1 MTILAKNPDNVVAG
15 MTNAGASA
23 RLVLVGVPASP
34 GFVMGR
40 TCQVLSHEISV
51 VDETVPEGRVQA
63 EEQAFLQAVTR
74 TSQEIKQIKE
84 ISETRTGDYDSLIF
98 ATHLMI
104 LKDPGLINGVLGKI
118 RTDRKTARWAV
129 HAVLNGYIERFEKI
143 DSPAMRDKAADL
155 RDLRN
160 RLMAALENSE
170 PALEEA
176 FGGEDAVL
184 VAHEILPSFLMSLK
198 PGQAKAILMD
208 TGGRTSHVAIL
219 ARSLQIPVVSGLRN
233 VASLVK
239 SNVPIIVDGSGGM
252 VIVNPNE
259 DDIRKF
265 HERQEV
271 YERQRRELF
280 TMRRLEPMT
289 RDGKYITLHA
299 NIEMPSESEKVTD
312 YGATGIG
319 LYRSEFL
326 FLQNRVPTEAE
337 QADAYR
343 QILETMAPC
352 PVTIRT
358 LDAGGDK
365 LVSGIS
371 VSNEANPFMGWR
383 SIRVCLD
390 RQDIFCTQLR
400 AMLLSNTKGNLRIL
414 LPMISGL
421 SELRRAKEC
430 IRRCAEELKAE
441 GHECAEIKVGIMIEV
456 PAAVTLVNQLAKEA
470 DFFSI
475 GTNDLIQFTLAV
487 DRTNELITDMFQ
499 PHHPA
504 VLNMI
509 YQTVMAAHREGIPVA
524 VCGEMGS
531 DPMSVLLLVGL
542 GVDEL
547 SMTPWSVMATKK
559 IIRSINF
566 EDVRETALA
575 VLQMGDAES
584 INEYMY
590 KKYAQTITDLGISS
604 FIGQVSSQGETKK
617 L

>member
-1 MTILAKNPDNVVAG
+1 MTSSTKNQAE
-15 MTNAGASA
+15 
-23 RLVLVGVPASP
+23 RIVLVGVPASP
-34 GFVMGR
+34 GFAMGKAFPIINR
-40 TCQVLSHEISV
+40 EVSV
-51 VDETVPEGRVQA
+51 VEETLPESRIPA
-63 EEQAFLQAVTR
+63 EEQLFLKAVTK
-74 TSQEIKQIKE
+74 TVTEINKIKE
-84 ISETRTGDYDSLIF
+84 VSESRAGFQDSLIF

-104 LKDPGLINGVLGKI
+104 LQDPGLINGILDKI
-118 RTDRKTARWAV
+118 KKGHKNARWAV
-129 HAVLNGYIERFEKI
+129 HVVLGGYIDKFEKI
-143 DSPAMRDKAADL
+143 DSQATRDKAADL
-155 RDLRN
+155 RDLYN
-160 RLMAALENSE
+160 RLMAAMEDSG
-170 PALEEA
+170 PVLEEVSIEA
-176 FGGEDAVL
+176 GVVL
-184 VAHEILPSFLMSLK
+184 VAHEFLPSFLMSVK
-198 PGQAKAILMD
+198 PGQASALAMD

-219 ARSLQIPVVSGLRN
+219 ARSLQIPAVSGLRN
-233 VASLVK
+233 VAALIK
-239 SNVPIIVDGSGGM
+239 PDDTIIVDGSGGM

-259 DDIRKF
+259 EDIRRF
-265 HERQEV
+265 RERQEV

-299 NIEMPSESEKVTD
+299 NIELPSESEKVTD
-312 YGATGIG
+312 FGATGIG

-326 FLQNRVPTEAE
+326 FFRKDAPTENE
-337 QADAYR
+337 QREAYQ
-343 QILETMAPC
+343 QILDTMAPC

-371 VSNEANPFMGWR
+371 AVNEANPFMGWR

-390 RQDIFCTQLR
+390 REDVFCTQLR
-400 AMLLSNTKGNLRIL
+400 ALLLANSKGNLRVL

-421 SELRRAKEC
+421 SELRRAKAC
-430 IRRCAEELKAE
+430 IAKCREELIAE
-441 GHECAEIKVGIMIEV
+441 GHEVADIKVGVMIEV
-456 PAAVTLVNQLAKEA
+456 PAAVMLVDLLAKES

-504 VLNMI
+504 VLSMI
-509 YQTVMAAHREGIPVA
+509 YQTVMAAHRQGIPVA

-531 DPMSVLLLVGL
+531 DPFSVLLLVGL

-566 EDVRETALA
+566 EDVRETALT
-575 VLQMGDAES
+575 VLQMDDAES
-584 INEYMY
+584 VDAYLK
-590 KKYAQTITDLGISS
+590 KKYAQTIKDLGISS
-604 FIGQVSSQGETKK
+604 LLGGDSEKQT
-617 L
+617 

>member
-1 MTILAKNPDNVVAG
+1 MTISTKNPADTG
-15 MTNAGASA
+15 TEMSIGTRPA
-23 RLVLVGVPASP
+23 RQVLVGIPASP
-34 GFVMGR
+34 GLVMGR
-40 TCQVLSHEISV
+40 AFQVASREITV
-51 VDETVPEGRVQA
+51 VEESIPESRVQA
-63 EEQAFLQAVTR
+63 EEQLFRKAVTR
-74 TSQEIKQIKE
+74 TSKEISQIKE
-84 ISETRTGDYDSLIF
+84 ISETRTGVHDSLIF
-98 ATHLMI
+98 STHLMI
-104 LKDPGLINGVLGKI
+104 LQDPGLMNGVLKMI
-118 RTDRKTARWAV
+118 REGHKNARWAV
-129 HAVLNGYIERFEKI
+129 HVVLGDYIDKFEKI

-155 RDLRN
+155 RDLYN
-160 RLMAALENSE
+160 RLMSTMDEAE
-170 PALEEA
+170 PALEEVS
-176 FGGEDAVL
+176 GEDGAVI
-184 VAHEILPSFLMSLK
+184 VAHEILPSFLMALK
-198 PGQAKAILMD
+198 PGQARALLMD

-219 ARSLQIPVVSGLRN
+219 ARSLQIPAVSGLRN
-233 VASLVK
+233 VVTVVK
-239 SNVPIIVDGSGGM
+239 PDDTIIVDGSGGL

-265 HERQEV
+265 RERVEV
-271 YERQRRELF
+271 FERQRRELF

-299 NIEMPSESEKVTD
+299 NIELPTEAGKVMD
-312 YGATGIG
+312 YGATGVG

-326 FLQNRVPTEAE
+326 FLQYGSPTEEE
-337 QADAYR
+337 QTEAYR
-343 QILETMAPC
+343 QILDTMAPC

-365 LVSGIS
+365 LVSGITAT
-371 VSNEANPFMGWR
+371 NEANPFMGWR

-390 RQDIFCTQLR
+390 REDIFCIQLK
-400 AMLLSNTKGNLRIL
+400 ALLKANAKGNLRIL

-421 SELRRAKEC
+421 EELRKAKAC
-430 IRRCAEELKAE
+430 IRRCADELKAE
-441 GHECAEIKVGIMIEV
+441 GVECGSVKVGIMIEV
-456 PAAVTLVNQLAKEA
+456 PAAVVLVDLLAKEA

-504 VLNMI
+504 ILNMI
-509 YQTVMAAHREGIPVA
+509 YRTVNAAHREGIPVA

-566 EDVRETALA
+566 EDVRESALA
-575 VLQMGDAES
+575 VLQMDDAAS
-584 INEYMY
+584 VNGYMY

-604 FIGQVSSQGETKK
+604 FIGQVGKEVHGGS
-617 L
+617 

>member
-1 MTILAKNPDNVVAG
+1 MTSSTKKAER
-15 MTNAGASA
+15 T
-23 RLVLVGVPASP
+23 VLMGVPASP
-34 GFVMGR
+34 GFAMGR
-40 TCQVLSHEISV
+40 AFAITNREVSV
-51 VDETVPEGRVQA
+51 VEETLPESRIPA
-63 EEQAFLQAVTR
+63 EEQLFLKAVSKTV
-74 TSQEIKQIKE
+74 SEINKIKE
-84 ISETRTGDYDSLIF
+84 ISEKRTGLQDSLIF
-98 ATHLMI
+98 AAHLMI
-104 LKDPGLINGVLGKI
+104 LKDPGLINGILDQIK
-118 RTDRKTARWAV
+118 KEHKNARWAIHV
-129 HAVLNGYIERFEKI
+129 VLGGYIDKFEKV
-143 DSPAMRDKAADL
+143 DSQATRDKAADL
-155 RDLRN
+155 RDLYN
-160 RLMAALENSE
+160 RLMAAM
-170 PALEEA
+170 
-176 FGGEDAVL
+176 EDSGPVLDEVSVEDGVVL
-184 VAHEILPSFLMSLK
+184 VAHEFLPSFLMSIK
-198 PGQAKAILMD
+198 PGQVSALVMD

-219 ARSLQIPVVSGLRN
+219 ARSLQIPAVSGLRN
-233 VASLVK
+233 VAALVK
-239 SNVPIIVDGSGGM
+239 PDDTIIVDGSGGV

-259 DDIRKF
+259 EDIRRF

-299 NIEMPSESEKVTD
+299 NIELPGEAEKVTD
-312 YGATGIG
+312 FGASGVG

-326 FLQNRVPTEAE
+326 FFRKDAPTEEE
-337 QADAYR
+337 QKDAYQ
-343 QILETMAPC
+343 QILDAVAPC

-371 VSNEANPFMGWR
+371 ATNEANPFMGWR

-390 RQDIFCTQLR
+390 REDVFCTQLR
-400 AMLLSNTKGNLRIL
+400 ALLLANIKGNLRIL

-421 SELRRAKEC
+421 SELRKAKAC
-430 IRRCAEELKAE
+430 IAKCREELIAE
-441 GHECAEIKVGIMIEV
+441 GHEVAGVKVGVMIEV
-456 PAAVTLVNQLAKEA
+456 PAAVMQVDLLAKEA

-504 VLNMI
+504 VLSMI
-509 YQTVMAAHREGIPVA
+509 YQTVNAAHRQGIPVA

-531 DPMSVLLLVGL
+531 DPFSVLLLVGL

-566 EDVRETALA
+566 EDVRETALT
-575 VLQMGDAES
+575 VLQMDDAECV
-584 INEYMY
+584 NAHLK
-590 KKYAQTITDLGISS
+590 KKYAQTIKDLGISS
-604 FIGQVSSQGETKK
+604 LLGADSEKQS
-617 L
+617 

>member
-1 MTILAKNPDNVVAG
+1 MTISTKNPAD
-15 MTNAGASA
+15 TGAEKSFGTRPA
-23 RLVLVGVPASP
+23 RQVLVGIPASP
-34 GFVMGR
+34 GLVMGR
-40 TCQVLSHEISV
+40 AFQVASREITV
-51 VDETVPEGRVQA
+51 VEENIPESRVQA
-63 EEQAFLQAVTR
+63 EEQLFRRAVTR
-74 TSQEIKQIKE
+74 TSKEISQIKE
-84 ISETRTGDYDSLIF
+84 ISETRTGVHDSLIF
-98 ATHLMI
+98 STHLMI
-104 LKDPGLINGVLGKI
+104 LQDPGLMNGVLKMI
-118 RTDRKTARWAV
+118 REGHKNARWAV
-129 HAVLNGYIERFEKI
+129 HVVLGDYIDKFEKI

-155 RDLRN
+155 RDLYN
-160 RLMAALENSE
+160 RLMSTMDEAE
-170 PALEEA
+170 PALEEVS
-176 FGGEDAVL
+176 GEDGAVI
-184 VAHEILPSFLMSLK
+184 VAHEILPSFLMALK
-198 PGQAKAILMD
+198 PGQARALLMD

-219 ARSLQIPVVSGLRN
+219 ARSLQIPAVSGLRN
-233 VASLVK
+233 VVTVVK
-239 SNVPIIVDGSGGM
+239 PDDTIIVDGSGGL
-252 VIVNPNE
+252 VIINPNE

-265 HERQEV
+265 RERVEV
-271 YERQRRELF
+271 FERQRRELF

-299 NIEMPSESEKVTD
+299 NIELPTEADKVMD
-312 YGATGIG
+312 YGATGVG

-326 FLQNRVPTEAE
+326 FLQYSAPTVDE
-337 QADAYR
+337 QIEAYR
-343 QILETMAPC
+343 QILDTMAPC

-365 LVSGIS
+365 LVSGITAT
-371 VSNEANPFMGWR
+371 NEANPFMGWR

-390 RQDIFCTQLR
+390 REDIFCTQLK
-400 AMLLSNTKGNLRIL
+400 ALLKANTKGNLRIL

-421 SELRRAKEC
+421 EELRRAKAC
-430 IRRCAEELKAE
+430 IRRCTEELEAE
-441 GHECAEIKVGIMIEV
+441 GFKCATVKVGIMIEV
-456 PAAVTLVNQLAKEA
+456 PAAVVLVNLLAKEA

-509 YQTVMAAHREGIPVA
+509 YQTVNAAHREGIPVA

-566 EDVRETALA
+566 EDVRESALA
-575 VLQMGDAES
+575 VLQMDDANS
-584 INEYMY
+584 VNGYMY
-590 KKYAQTITDLGISS
+590 RKYAQTITDLGISS
-604 FIGQVSSQGETKK
+604 FIGQVGNEVHGDS
-617 L
+617 

>member
-1 MTILAKNPDNVVAG
+1 M
-15 MTNAGASA
+15 
-23 RLVLVGVPASP
+23 VGVPASP
-34 GFVMGR
+34 GFAMGKAFPIINR
-40 TCQVLSHEISV
+40 EVSV
-51 VDETVPEGRVQA
+51 VEETLPESRIAA
-63 EEQAFLQAVTR
+63 EEQLFLKAVNKTVA
-74 TSQEIKQIKE
+74 EINKIKE
-84 ISETRTGDYDSLIF
+84 ISESRTGLRDSLIF

-104 LKDPGLINGVLGKI
+104 LQDPGLVNGILDKI
-118 RTDRKTARWAV
+118 RKDHKNARWAV
-129 HAVLNGYIERFEKI
+129 HVVLGSYIDKFEKI

-155 RDLRN
+155 RDLYN
-160 RLMAALENSE
+160 RLLGAMDDSGPVLEDV
-170 PALEEA
+170 ATDD
-176 FGGEDAVL
+176 GVVL
-184 VAHEILPSFLMSLK
+184 VAHEFLPSFLMTIK
-198 PGQAKAILMD
+198 PGQVSALAMD

-233 VASLVK
+233 VAALIK
-239 SNVPIIVDGSGGM
+239 PEDTIIVDGSGGM

-259 DDIRKF
+259 DDIRRF

-299 NIEMPSESEKVTD
+299 NIELPTEAEKVMD
-312 YGATGIG
+312 FGATGIG

-326 FLQNRVPTEAE
+326 FFRKDAPSEQEQCEA
-337 QADAYR
+337 YK
-343 QILETMAPC
+343 QILETVAPC

-365 LVSGIS
+365 LVPGITS
-371 VSNEANPFMGWR
+371 ANEANPFMGWR

-390 RQDIFCTQLR
+390 REEIFCEQLR
-400 AMLLSNTKGNLRIL
+400 ALLMANMRGNLRIL

-421 SELRRAKEC
+421 SELRRAKML
-430 IRRCAEELKAE
+430 INRCREELE
-441 GHECAEIKVGIMIEV
+441 SRGHKVAAVKVGVMIEV
-456 PAAVTLVNQLAKEA
+456 PAAVMLVDKLAKEA

-504 VLNMI
+504 VLSMI
-509 YQTVMAAHREGIPVA
+509 YQTVMAAHRQGIPVA

-531 DPMSVLLLVGL
+531 DPFSVLLLVGL

-559 IIRSINF
+559 IIRSMNF
-566 EDVRETALA
+566 EDVRETALT
-575 VLQMGDAES
+575 VLTMDDAES
-584 INEYMY
+584 VNAYL
-590 KKYAQTITDLGISS
+590 KAKYAQTIKDLGISS
-604 FIGQVSSQGETKK
+604 LLGDDGEKQN
-617 L
+617 

>member
-1 MTILAKNPDNVVAG
+1 MTSSTKNQAER
-15 MTNAGASA
+15 T
-23 RLVLVGVPASP
+23 VLVGVPASP
-34 GFVMGR
+34 GFAMGKAFPIINR
-40 TCQVLSHEISV
+40 EVSV
-51 VDETVPEGRVQA
+51 VEETLPESRIAA
-63 EEQAFLQAVTR
+63 EEQLFLKAVNKTVA
-74 TSQEIKQIKE
+74 EINKIKE
-84 ISETRTGDYDSLIF
+84 ISESRTGLRDSLIF

-104 LKDPGLINGVLGKI
+104 LQDPGLVNGILDKI
-118 RTDRKTARWAV
+118 RKDHKNARWAV
-129 HAVLNGYIERFEKI
+129 HVVLGSYIDKFEKI

-155 RDLRN
+155 RDLYN
-160 RLMAALENSE
+160 RLLGAMDDSGPVLEDV
-170 PALEEA
+170 ATDD
-176 FGGEDAVL
+176 GVVL
-184 VAHEILPSFLMSLK
+184 VAHEFLPSFLMTIK
-198 PGQAKAILMD
+198 PGQVSALAMD

-233 VASLVK
+233 VAALIK
-239 SNVPIIVDGSGGM
+239 PEDTIIVDGSGGM

-259 DDIRKF
+259 DDIRRF

-299 NIEMPSESEKVTD
+299 NIELPTEAEKVMD
-312 YGATGIG
+312 FGATGIG

-326 FLQNRVPTEAE
+326 FFRKDAPSEQEQREA
-337 QADAYR
+337 YK
-343 QILETMAPC
+343 QILETVAPC

-365 LVSGIS
+365 LVPGITS
-371 VSNEANPFMGWR
+371 ANEANPFMGWR

-390 RQDIFCTQLR
+390 REEIFCEQLR
-400 AMLLSNTKGNLRIL
+400 ALLMANMRGNLRIL

-421 SELRRAKEC
+421 SELRRAKML
-430 IRRCAEELKAE
+430 INRCREELE
-441 GHECAEIKVGIMIEV
+441 SRGHKVAAVKVGVMIEV
-456 PAAVTLVNQLAKEA
+456 PAAVMLVDKLAKEA

-487 DRTNELITDMFQ
+487 DRTNELITDMFP

-504 VLNMI
+504 VLSMI
-509 YQTVMAAHREGIPVA
+509 YQTVMAAHRQGIPVA

-531 DPMSVLLLVGL
+531 DPFSVLLLVGL

-559 IIRSINF
+559 IIRSMNF
-566 EDVRETALA
+566 EDVRETALT
-575 VLQMGDAES
+575 VLTMDDAES
-584 INEYMY
+584 VNAYL
-590 KKYAQTITDLGISS
+590 KAKYAQTIKDLGISS
-604 FIGQVSSQGETKK
+604 LLGDDGEKQN
-617 L
+617 

>member
-1 MTILAKNPDNVVAG
+1 MTTSTRKLADLPQENRNLEEK
-15 MTNAGASA
+15 S
-23 RLVLVGVPASP
+23 RIVLVGVPASP
-34 GFVMGR
+34 GFAMGK
-40 TCQVLSHEISV
+40 VFPV
-51 VDETVPEGRVQA
+51 VNREVTVVEETIPESRITT
-63 EEQAFLQAVTR
+63 EEQLFLKAVSR
-74 TSQEIKQIKE
+74 TAKEVAQIKE
-84 ISETRTGDYDSLIF
+84 ISESRTGLRDSLIF

-104 LKDPGLINGVLGKI
+104 LQDPGLVNGVLDKI
-118 RTDRKTARWAV
+118 KQERKNARWAM
-129 HAVLNGYIERFEKI
+129 HLVLSEYIDKFEKI

-155 RDLRN
+155 RDLYN
-160 RLMAALENSE
+160 RLMVAMEDSG
-170 PALEEA
+170 PALEEVSSSN
-176 FGGEDAVL
+176 GVVL
-184 VAHEILPSFLMSLK
+184 VAHELVPSLLMAVK
-198 PGQAKAILMD
+198 PGQVAAIAMD

-219 ARSLQIPVVSGLRN
+219 ARSLQIPAVSGLKN
-233 VASLVK
+233 FAALVK
-239 SNVPIIVDGSGGM
+239 ADDTIIVDGSGGM
-252 VIVNPNE
+252 VVVNPNE
-259 DDIRKF
+259 EDIRRF

-271 YERQRRELF
+271 FERQRRELY

-299 NIEMPSESEKVTD
+299 NIELPSESEKVTD
-312 YGATGIG
+312 FGATGIG

-326 FLQNRVPTEAE
+326 FFRKDAPTEEE
-337 QADAYR
+337 QRDAYK

-371 VSNEANPFMGWR
+371 ASNEANPFMGWR

-390 RQDIFCTQLR
+390 REDIFCTQLR
-400 AMLLSNTKGNLRIL
+400 ALLLANTQGNLRIL

-421 SELRRAKEC
+421 AELRRAKAC
-430 IRRCAEELKAE
+430 IARCREELVAE
-441 GHECAEIKVGIMIEV
+441 GHECAEVKVGVMIEV
-456 PAAVTLVNQLAKEA
+456 PAAVMLVDLLAKEA

-509 YQTVMAAHREGIPVA
+509 NQTVMAAHREGIPVA
-524 VCGEMGS
+524 VCGEMS
-531 DPMSVLLLVGL
+531 ADPMSVLLLVGL
-542 GVDEL
+542 GIDEL

-566 EDVRETALA
+566 EDVRETVLN
-575 VLQMGDAES
+575 VLQMDDAES
-584 INEYMY
+584 VNSYLH
-590 KKYAQTITDLGISS
+590 KKYAQTIRNLGISS
-604 FIGQVSSQGETKK
+604 FVGQLDK
-617 L
+617 

>member
-1 MTILAKNPDNVVAG
+1 
-15 MTNAGASA
+15 
-23 RLVLVGVPASP
+23 
-34 GFVMGR
+34 MGR
-40 TCQVLSHEISV
+40 AFQVASREITV
-51 VDETVPEGRVQA
+51 VEEDIPESRVQA
-63 EEQAFLQAVTR
+63 EEQLFRRAVTR
-74 TSQEIKQIKE
+74 TSKEISQIKE
-84 ISETRTGDYDSLIF
+84 ISETRTGVHDSLIF
-98 ATHLMI
+98 STHLMI
-104 LKDPGLINGVLGKI
+104 LQDPGLMNGVLKMI
-118 RTDRKTARWAV
+118 REGHKNARWAV
-129 HAVLNGYIERFEKI
+129 HVVLGDYIDKFEKI

-155 RDLRN
+155 RDLYN
-160 RLMAALENSE
+160 RLMSTMDEAE
-170 PALEEA
+170 PALEEVS
-176 FGGEDAVL
+176 GEDGAVI
-184 VAHEILPSFLMSLK
+184 VAHEILPSFLMALK
-198 PGQAKAILMD
+198 PGQARALLMD

-219 ARSLQIPVVSGLRN
+219 ARSLQIPAVSGLRN
-233 VASLVK
+233 VVTAVK
-239 SNVPIIVDGSGGM
+239 PDDTIIVDGSGGL

-259 DDIRKF
+259 DDIRRF
-265 HERQEV
+265 RERVEV
-271 YERQRRELF
+271 FERQRRELF

-299 NIEMPSESEKVTD
+299 NIELPTEAEKVMD
-312 YGATGIG
+312 YGATGVG

-326 FLQNRVPTEAE
+326 FLQYSAPTEEE
-337 QADAYR
+337 QTEAYR
-343 QILETMAPC
+343 QILDTMAPC

-365 LVSGIS
+365 LVSGITAT
-371 VSNEANPFMGWR
+371 NEANPFMGWR

-390 RQDIFCTQLR
+390 REDIFCTQLK
-400 AMLLSNTKGNLRIL
+400 ALLKANTKGNLRIL

-421 SELRRAKEC
+421 EELRRAKAC
-430 IRRCAEELKAE
+430 IRRCSEELEAE
-441 GHECAEIKVGIMIEV
+441 GIKCATVKVGIMIEV
-456 PAAVTLVNQLAKEA
+456 PAAVVLVDLLAKEA

-509 YQTVMAAHREGIPVA
+509 YHTVNAAHREGIPVA

-566 EDVRETALA
+566 EDVRESALA
-575 VLQMGDAES
+575 VLQMDDTNSVNG
-584 INEYMY
+584 YMY
-590 KKYAQTITDLGISS
+590 RKYAQTITDLGISS
-604 FIGQVSSQGETKK
+604 FIGQVGNEVHGDT
-617 L
+617 

>member
-1 MTILAKNPDNVVAG
+1 
-15 MTNAGASA
+15 
-23 RLVLVGVPASP
+23 
-34 GFVMGR
+34 MGKAFPIINR
-40 TCQVLSHEISV
+40 EVSV
-51 VDETVPEGRVQA
+51 VEETLPESRIAA
-63 EEQAFLQAVTR
+63 EEQLFLKAVNKTVA
-74 TSQEIKQIKE
+74 EINKIKE
-84 ISETRTGDYDSLIF
+84 ISESRTGLRDSLIF

-104 LKDPGLINGVLGKI
+104 LQDPGLVNGILDKI
-118 RTDRKTARWAV
+118 RKDHKNARWAV
-129 HAVLNGYIERFEKI
+129 HVVLGSYIDKFEKI

-155 RDLRN
+155 RDLYN
-160 RLMAALENSE
+160 RLLGAMDDSGPVLEDV
-170 PALEEA
+170 ATDD
-176 FGGEDAVL
+176 GVVL
-184 VAHEILPSFLMSLK
+184 VAHEFLPSFLMTIK
-198 PGQAKAILMD
+198 PGQVSALAMD

-219 ARSLQIPVVSGLRN
+219 ARSLQVPVVSGLRN
-233 VASLVK
+233 VAALIK
-239 SNVPIIVDGSGGM
+239 PEDTIIVDGSGGM

-259 DDIRKF
+259 DDIRRF

-299 NIEMPSESEKVTD
+299 NIELPTEAEKVMD
-312 YGATGIG
+312 FGATGIG

-326 FLQNRVPTEAE
+326 FFRKDAPSEQEQCEA
-337 QADAYR
+337 YK
-343 QILETMAPC
+343 QILETVAPC

-365 LVSGIS
+365 LVPGITS
-371 VSNEANPFMGWR
+371 ANEANPFMGWR

-390 RQDIFCTQLR
+390 REEIFCEQLR
-400 AMLLSNTKGNLRIL
+400 ALLMANMRGNLRIL

-421 SELRRAKEC
+421 SELRRAKML
-430 IRRCAEELKAE
+430 INRCREELE
-441 GHECAEIKVGIMIEV
+441 SRGHKVAAVKVGVMIEV
-456 PAAVTLVNQLAKEA
+456 PAAVMLVDKLAKEA

-504 VLNMI
+504 VLSMI
-509 YQTVMAAHREGIPVA
+509 YQTVMAAHRQGIPVA

-531 DPMSVLLLVGL
+531 DPFSVLLLVGL

-559 IIRSINF
+559 IIRSMNF
-566 EDVRETALA
+566 EDVRETALT
-575 VLQMGDAES
+575 VLTMDDAES
-584 INEYMY
+584 VNAYL
-590 KKYAQTITDLGISS
+590 KAKYAQTIKDLGISS
-604 FIGQVSSQGETKK
+604 LLGDDGEKQN
-617 L
+617 